1 MRKRI
6 VLGLAVAAVAAVCL
20 TCSPGYVLRAGYE
33 EAKLLS
39 RRKPI
44 AEAERD
50 PAVSTDERRKLDL
63 VVRARTYASQALD
76 LDVGDSYTTYA
87 FVDSDTLLLV
97 VSAAEKVRFRQHTW
111 WFPIVG
117 HVPYKGFFR
126 FDDAFKEAARLEAE
140 GLDTY
145 VRPSAAFSTLGWFN
159 DPILSTV
166 LRSPDVFLVGT
177 VIHEITH
184 NTLYLPSQAAFNESF
199 ANFVGDVGAAELLCG
214 MEGDE
219 GPRCRQARAVWADN
233 LLFGGF
239 LTDLVA
245 ALEEVYARQDLDD
258 AGKLAAREDVFEG
271 ARRSFEA
278 DIRPHLQALTYAG
291 FLDSE
296 LNNAA
301 LIGRRLYYDRL
312 DLFADVHAALGGDL
326 ATTIARVVE
335 AAEAF
340 PDDPYG
346 AVEDLVRDS
355 RPSPPRNRP
364 PRDG

>member
-1 MRKRI
+1 MRARI
-6 VLGLAVAAVAAVCL
+6 LLGLAVVALAATFL

-44 AEAERD
+44 AEAGLD
-50 PAVSTDERRKLDL
+50 PSVSEDERRKLDL
-63 VVRARTYASQALD
+63 VVRARTYAAEALG

-87 FVDSDTLLLV
+87 RVDSDTLLLV
-97 VSAAEKVRFRQHTW
+97 VSAAEKVRFIQHTW

-126 FDDAFKEAARLEAE
+126 FDDALDEAARLEAE

-145 VRPSAAFSTLGWFN
+145 VRPTAAFSTLGWFN

-177 VIHEITH
+177 VIHEVTH

-214 MEGDE
+214 VDGEEGV
-219 GPRCRQARAVWADN
+219 RCRQARAVWDDN
-233 LLFGGF
+233 LLFGRF
-239 LTDLVA
+239 LTDLVT
-245 ALEEVYARQDLDD
+245 ALEDVYAREDLDD
-258 AGKLAAREDVFEG
+258 FGKLAALEDVFEA

-278 DIRPHLQALTYAG
+278 DVRPNLRALTFAG
-291 FLDSE
+291 FLDEE

-312 DLFADVHAALGGDL
+312 DLFAAVHDALGGDL
-326 ATTIARVVE
+326 RATIARVVD
-335 AAEAF
+335 AAEGQ

-346 AVEDLVRDS
+346 ALTALVAEAGVA
-355 RPSPPRNRP
+355 PGPASPER
-364 PRDG
+364 